1 MAPRMARILPVLV
14 GLWGVGVL
22 GPTAGAAGP
31 TDIVRVDD
39 YIGAPR
45 ALFGRTGA
53 EVERTLG
60 PPLTADAG
68 AVSSYRDAAVF
79 RPTRRLSYPGLVIDV
94 LATGRLRRVLIG
106 APGRGL
112 PFGLDVGS
120 PREEVERVLGEP
132 QETDDS
138 HLMYLYS
145 DGYPETVHFYLRDGR
160 VRSIEWDFGSAE

>member
-1 MAPRMARILPVLV
+1 MAR
-14 GLWGVGVL
+14 GLLGLLGLAAL
-22 GPTAGAAGP
+22 GPGLAGAVGP

-60 PPLTADAG
+60 PPRETESG
-68 AVSSYRDAAVF
+68 RVPSFRDAAVF
-79 RPTRRLSYPGLVIDV
+79 RPARRLTYPGLVIEV
-94 LATGRLRRVLIG
+94 LETGRLRRVRIG

-112 PFGLDVGS
+112 PFGLDIGS
-120 PREEVERVLGEP
+120 LREEVERVLGEP
-132 QETDDS
+132 QEAAES

-145 DGYPETVHFYLRDGR
+145 DGYPETVQFHLRDGR
-160 VRSIEWDFGSAE
+160 VRGIEWNFGSAE